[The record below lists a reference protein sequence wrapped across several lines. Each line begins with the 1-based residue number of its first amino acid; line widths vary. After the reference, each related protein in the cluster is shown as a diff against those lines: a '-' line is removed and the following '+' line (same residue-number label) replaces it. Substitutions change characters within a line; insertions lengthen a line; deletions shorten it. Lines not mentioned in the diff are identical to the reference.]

1 MKLEKMNMT
10 EVWAEIEKQLS
21 ENTKPIEGMTAS
33 YSFEL
38 DGEEGG
44 LYGLKFSNG
53 QFETIQGNPGEVD
66 CALKM
71 SVKNFKKLLAGDLNS
86 TASFMMGKLK
96 VKGSIGLALKLENLL
111 KEYDFA

>member
-1 MKLEKMNMT
+1 MGLQEMNMQ
-10 EVWAEIEKQLS
+10 EVWAEIDKQLS
-21 ENTKPIEGMTAS
+21 ENGQPIAGMSAS

-38 DGEEGG
+38 DGDEGG
-44 LYGLKFSNG
+44 MFGLTFSDG
-53 QFETIQGNPGEVD
+53 QFETIQGDPGEVD

-96 VKGSIGLALKLENLL
+96 VKGNIGLALKLENVL
-111 KEYDFA
+111 KEYHFS